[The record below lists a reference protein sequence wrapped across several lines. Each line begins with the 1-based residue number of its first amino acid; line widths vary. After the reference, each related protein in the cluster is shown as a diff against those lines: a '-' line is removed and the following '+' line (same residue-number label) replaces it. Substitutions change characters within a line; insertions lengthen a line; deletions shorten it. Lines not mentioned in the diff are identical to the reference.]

1 MISEGSNSSTTLR
14 WVRED
19 LDKHVDQ
26 VRLQVENVAG
36 NPKAGNDAITETA
49 SHIEFLKFTFE
60 TLSLNGASMVAEEM
74 MALCDRIKHHRVDSK
89 EKAFAALMD
98 AVVVIPSYLD
108 RLQAG
113 HQDLPI
119 LLLPVINELRSA
131 HNASLLQESTV
142 FAPNLDVELP
152 ELKVDEQQLTRGE
165 TFTVFAQRMRSQYE
179 NALLNWLQEQ
189 DIVEHLSPLQG
200 ICETLLHRCIQSEQR
215 RLWWVAS
222 EVIGGLVDG
231 YASNDVHLRR
241 LFARLH
247 LNLKALSEGGE
258 EATDS
263 RSVNSLTKAFLFHVA
278 HSRKGNAGIDLLK
291 EHYQLT
297 DLVPDQD
304 ELLRAK
310 GSVTGRDRDMYTS
323 LGSALEDELSLVKDA
338 LDLELRT
345 GEVDSTRR
353 ENSAD
358 ALSRLQDTLKML
370 GLIAP
375 AKALEELIPA
385 FEESENSA
393 DAETREASL
402 MSLASQLLMIESAL
416 KEQIETLGEPL
427 QVEQDRGFID
437 LPPHEQKRIRDRLLE
452 EMVVSLHH
460 FQDAVKARFSGD
472 ANTDLN
478 EPLQQVAGALQMID
492 EQETAKLTIRMANVS
507 AFLLKNAFSESAVNP
522 VYLESFTNAVAA
534 LEVFLAACR
543 DQQSN
548 RGRFIKILTD
558 SLDALPESDESAEQ
572 LAIKAEDLAATEKE
586 ERANRPPSLIETVES
601 VPAVGDSLP
610 PEMDTEL
617 LEVFLEEYES
627 VSESLNHQIPMWLER
642 LDNTEH
648 MKEIRRGFHTLK
660 GSGRM
665 VGAHEIGD
673 FCWQIEDLLNAL
685 LEKKISMYADVAVMI
700 RLAQA
705 ALPALKQRMMQQK
718 VGLSQEAIVTIGKHA
733 ERLTSGEEADWTTLH
748 QQLPA
753 FLAGMLPGAPE
764 PTLTRSPVR
773 ARPEIVDEK
782 LHASL
787 LKDITENLAHLNSLL
802 EQISNDR
809 NSRALREHLRAI
821 HTIAGALAM
830 APEGLQADIAKALE
844 GMLDAQSN
852 SGQPFGIEA
861 IWALG
866 SAIGHLQARLDRL
879 EGDST
884 ALPPD
889 DEQGLIDQLLALT
902 VELEASRQPGDEMP
916 VFEPQQTEESV
927 DEDQQAEEEVSGDEI
942 QATETDFKDLDVE
955 EPVTQEWPADEDE
968 LASEI
973 VTIFLEEANEVL
985 ARSDTLLNTWR
996 DNVAELDLVQNLQR
1010 EIHTFKGGARMA
1022 GLSVLGDLSH
1032 EMESLLEKI
1041 AEKSLPP
1048 SVSAIQA
1055 LETGCDQ
1062 LQVWIGQVEQGVRPE
1077 PGGAIE
1083 LFEQRSQDLV
1093 DVPVQLPATPHAI
1106 EEERESRDLPEVSAP
1121 QTNRSDERSS
1131 GQIRVDA
1138 ELLDTLVNAAGEVSI
1153 FRSRLEQQI
1162 GNLRGGLT
1170 EFDETI
1176 ARLREQFRKL
1186 EIETEAQ
1193 IRSRFQETSDTGTEG
1208 FDPLELDRF
1217 SSIQQLSRGLSESV
1231 SDLLNLQEILDDAAR
1246 QSDNMLTQQ
1255 SRFTTE
1261 LQEGLMKTRMIPFG
1275 SVAPRLRRLV
1285 RSAAQE
1291 TGKKARLQLQMI
1303 GTSDQLDRNV
1313 LQRIT
1318 APLEHMLRNSIAH
1331 GIEKPAERK
1340 KLNKAPEGEIT
1351 VTVESEATEFIIR
1364 IKDDG
1369 SGINLAAIRKKAI
1382 ELKMIDENA
1391 DLAPQQLYEFILD
1404 SGFSTSSSVTGLS
1417 GRGVGMDVV
1426 NSEIKQIGGSL
1437 EIDSE
1442 DGKGTCFTIRIPFT
1456 LAVMQAIG
1464 VMAGDNRYLIPLA
1477 SVAGVARVMPD
1488 EYRQILESQEP
1499 IYEFAGVQYPV
1510 LELEALLR
1518 EPVEALGSDNVSL
1531 LLIKAGDQQAALRV
1545 PQLLGH
1551 REIVIKPVGPQ
1562 ISSVPGILGGTVNAK
1577 GKVLVILDS
1586 GPLIRHAMIHGAKPG
1601 TPEALIEKPSKTMA
1615 MVVDDSITMRKVT
1628 SRVLESHDYEVTTA
1642 KDGIDA
1648 TEQLQE
1654 RIPDLLLLDIEMPR
1668 MDGFE
1673 LATYVRAD
1681 PRLRHIPIIM
1691 ITSRSGQKHRDRA
1704 AEVGANAYLTK
1715 PYKESELISKV
1726 REVLGQEV

>member
-1 MISEGSNSSTTLR
+1 MIIEGSNSSTALR

-26 VRLQVENVAG
+26 VRSQVENVAR
-36 NPKAGNDAITETA
+36 NPNVSNEAIGETA

-60 TLSLNGASMVAEEM
+60 ALTLNGAAMVADEM
-74 MALCDRIKHHRVDSK
+74 MTLCDRIKHYRVDSK
-89 EKAFAALMD
+89 QNAFSALMD
-98 AVVVIPSYLD
+98 AIVVIPSYLD

-119 LLLPVINELRSA
+119 LLLPVINELRTA

-142 FAPNLDVELP
+142 FAPDLDVELP
-152 ELKVDEQQLTRGE
+152 ELKVDDQQSTRE
-165 TFTVFAQRMRSQYE
+165 EPFSDFAQRMRQQYE

-189 DIVEHLSPLQG
+189 DVVAHLSPLQG
-200 ICETLLHRCIQSEQR
+200 ICETLLHRCVKEEQR

-222 EVIGGLVDG
+222 EVIGGLVEG
-231 YASNDVHLRR
+231 YAKNDVHLRR

-258 EATDS
+258 EVTDS
-263 RSVNSLTKAFLFHVA
+263 RAANSLTKAFLFHVA
-278 HSRKGNAGIDLLK
+278 HSRAGNAGIDLLK
-291 EHYQLT
+291 EHYQLA
-297 DLVPDQD
+297 DLVPDQE

-345 GEVDSTRR
+345 GQIDATRR
-353 ENSAD
+353 ANSTD
-358 ALSRLQDTLKML
+358 ALSRLQDALKML
-370 GLIAP
+370 GLIGP
-375 AKALEELIPA
+375 ARALEELLPA
-385 FEESENSA
+385 FVESENA
-393 DAETREASL
+393 DAEVRESSL

-427 QVEQDRGFID
+427 QEEEDKGFID
-437 LPPHEQKRIRDRLLE
+437 LPPHAQRRIRDRLLE
-452 EMVVSLHH
+452 EMVVSLHE
-460 FQDAVKARFSGD
+460 FQEAVKARFSGD
-472 ANTDLN
+472 AKADLN
-478 EPLQQVAGALQMID
+478 EPLQQVAGALHMID
-492 EQETAKLTIRMANVS
+492 EQETANLTIRLANIT
-507 AFLLKNAFSESAVNP
+507 AFLLRHAFSESAVTP
-522 VYLESFTNAVAA
+522 AYLESFTNAVAA
-534 LEVFLAACR
+534 LEIFLAACR

-548 RGRFIKILTD
+548 RERFVHILKE
-558 SLDALPESDESAEQ
+558 SLDALPESDETAEH
-572 LAIKAEDLAATEKE
+572 LAIKAAELAAAEKQ
-586 ERANRPPSLIETVES
+586 ERANRPPSLIETVEAE
-601 VPAVGDSLP
+601 PGAGDHLP

-627 VSESLNHQIPMWLER
+627 VAESLNHQIPMWLER
-642 LDNTEH
+642 LDNSEH

-660 GSGRM
+660 GSGHM
-665 VGAHEIGD
+665 VGAHEMGD
-673 FCWQIEDLLNAL
+673 FCWQIENLLNSL
-685 LEKKISMYADVAVMI
+685 MEKKISKYADVAVMV

-705 ALPALKQRMMQQK
+705 ALPALKQRLMQQK
-718 VGLSQEAIVTIGKHA
+718 VGLSQEAIVAIGKHA
-733 ERLTSGEEADWTTLH
+733 ERLTRGEDADWTSLH

-753 FLAGMLPGAPE
+753 FLAGMVPGAPD
-764 PTLTRSPVR
+764 PTLARSPIP
-773 ARPEIVDEK
+773 ARSKNVDEK

-787 LKDITENLAHLNSLL
+787 LKDLAENLAHLNSLL
-802 EQISNDR
+802 DQVSSDR
-809 NSRALREHLRAI
+809 DSRVLREHLRAI
-821 HTIAGALAM
+821 HTIAGALSM
-830 APEGLQADIAKALE
+830 APEGLQAGIAKALE

-852 SGQPFGIEA
+852 SGLPFGIEA

-866 SAIGHLQARLDRL
+866 SAIEHLQARLNRL

-884 ALPPD
+884 ALAPE
-889 DEQGLIDQLLALT
+889 DEQGLINQILALT
-902 VELEASRQPGDEMP
+902 VELESFRLPDDEMP
-916 VFEPQQTEESV
+916 VFEPPFTEAGNEK
-927 DEDQQAEEEVSGDEI
+927 DQQLEEQKSVEDI
-942 QATETDFKDLDVE
+942 QAAEAEFEQSELEDSVTE
-955 EPVTQEWPADEDE
+955 EWPADEEE
-968 LASEI
+968 LTGEI
-973 VTIFLEEANEVL
+973 VTIFLEEAHEVL

-996 DNVAELDLVQNLQR
+996 DNLAELNLVQNLQR

-1055 LETGCDQ
+1055 LEKGCDQ
-1062 LQVWIGQVEQGVRPE
+1062 LQVWVGQVEQGIRPE

-1093 DVPVQLPATPHAI
+1093 NVPVQLQSVSPAA
-1106 EEERESRDLPEVSAP
+1106 EEERESKALPEVAAP
-1121 QTNRSDERSS
+1121 QTNRSDEKSS

-1138 ELLDTLVNAAGEVSI
+1138 ELLDSLVNAAGEVSI
-1153 FRSRLEQQI
+1153 FRSRMGLQI
-1162 GNLRGGLT
+1162 GNLRTSLG
-1170 EFDETI
+1170 EFDDTI

-1193 IRSRFQETSDTGTEG
+1193 IRSRFQETSDAGNED

-1231 SDLLNLQEILDDAAR
+1231 SDLLNLQEILEDAAR

-1261 LQEGLMKTRMIPFG
+1261 LQEGLMKTRMVPFG

-1291 TGKKARLQLQMI
+1291 TGKKARLQLKMI

-1331 GIEKPAERK
+1331 GIERPAERK
-1340 KLNKAPEGEIT
+1340 KLNKEPEGEIT

-1369 SGINLAAIRKKAI
+1369 GGINLAAIRKKAI
-1382 ELKMIDENA
+1382 ELNMIDKNA
-1391 DLAPQQLYEFILD
+1391 DPAPQQLYEFILD
-1404 SGFSTSSSVTGLS
+1404 SGFSTSSSVTGLA

-1437 EIDSE
+1437 EIESE

-1477 SVAGVARVMPD
+1477 SVAGVARVTPD
-1488 EYRQILESQEP
+1488 EYVQILESQEP
-1499 IYEFAGVQYPV
+1499 VYEFAGNQYPV
-1510 LELEALLR
+1510 LELEALLG
-1518 EPVEALGSDNVSL
+1518 EPVHPLGSDNISL

-1545 PQLLGH
+1545 PELLGH

-1562 ISSVPGILGGTVNAK
+1562 ISSVPGILGGTVNAD

-1586 GPLIRHAMIHGAKPG
+1586 GPLIRHAMIHGTKPG
-1601 TPEALIEKPSKTMA
+1601 TPATLIERPGQTLV

-1628 SRVLESHDYEVTTA
+1628 SRVLESHDYEVATA

-1648 TEQLQE
+1648 TEQLQDCL
-1654 RIPDLLLLDIEMPR
+1654 PDLLLLDIEMPR

-1673 LATYVRAD
+1673 LATYVRSD

-1704 AEVGANAYLTK
+1704 AEVGANSYLTK
-1715 PYKESELISKV
+1715 PYKESELISEV